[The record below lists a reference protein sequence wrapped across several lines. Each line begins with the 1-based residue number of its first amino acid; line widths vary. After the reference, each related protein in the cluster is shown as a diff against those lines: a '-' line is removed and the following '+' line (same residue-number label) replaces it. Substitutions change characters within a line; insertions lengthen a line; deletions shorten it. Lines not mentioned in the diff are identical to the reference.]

1 MKCGYCEAS
10 TPTGQI
16 GCWRC
21 DYEDYETKRY
31 EQCTK
36 AVDRMIEYNET
47 RADGNR
53 FKVLKRN

>member
-10 TPTGQI
+10 TPIGQI

-21 DYEDYETKRY
+21 DYKDNETERY
-31 EQCTK
+31 KQCKK

-53 FKVLKRN
+53 FKVMKRN